1 MKVLVII
8 LNYFGAPWI
17 EKVSGALRS
26 AEQELRDQRLIEHL
40 DLYIFNNAPEE
51 DRGWMAWQQLWPL
64 AVIESNPKNIGFAEG
79 NNAGFRY
86 ALEHG
91 YDYVY
96 LLNQDAWP
104 CPGMLTQLLGAMK
117 RSPGYAVLSPLQMSG
132 DGEHYDPAFARDV
145 LPKGRPDPQGTV
157 HQVPRVMAAHW
168 LVSCEALRKVGL
180 FEPLLPLYGQ
190 DDNWC
195 DRAACHGYKIGYV
208 PAARG
213 IHDRG
218 ERREP
223 KDKLIYRNYYMGSL
237 VRLLDIRRPLW
248 ERRLYVLLFTLV
260 KTLKY
265 GSLQPLKYHRSLR
278 RQMKQVRAARETTR
292 KPAAYV

>member
-17 EKVSGALRS
+17 EKVSGALRQ
-26 AEQELRDQRLIEHL
+26 AERELRDQRLIENL
-40 DLYIFNNAPEE
+40 DLYIFNNAPKE
-51 DRGWMAWQQLWPL
+51 DRGWIAWQCLWPL
-64 AVIESNPKNIGFAEG
+64 AIVENCPKNIGFAEG
-79 NNAGFRY
+79 NNAGMRY

-104 CPGMLTQLLGAMK
+104 CAGALTQLIGWMK
-117 RSPGYAVLSPLQMSG
+117 MSPGYAALSPLQMAG
-132 DGEHYDPAFARDV
+132 DGERYDPAFARDV
-145 LPKGRPDPQGTV
+145 LPKGRPDALGTV
-157 HQVPRVMAAHW
+157 YQVPRVMAAHW
-168 LVSCEALRKVGL
+168 LVSCAALKRVGL

-195 DRAACHGYKIGYV
+195 DRAAYHGYKIGYITS
-208 PAARG
+208 ARAV
-213 IHDRG
+213 HDRAD
-218 ERREP
+218 RKEP

-248 ERRLYVLLFTLV
+248 RQRLYVCLFTLV
-260 KTLKY
+260 KTVKY

-278 RQMKQVRAARETTR
+278 RQLSEIRAARETTR

>member
-8 LNYFGAPWI
+8 VNYNGSCWI
-17 EKVSGALRS
+17 PKVSEALRS
-26 AEQELRDQRLIEHL
+26 EAEALRKDGVVL
-40 DLYIFNNAPEE
+40 DLFVFDNASE
-51 DRGWMAWQQLWPL
+51 DGSVSLWTDAWPG
-64 AVIESNPKNIGFAEG
+64 VILQGSEGNLGFTAG

-91 YDYVY
+91 YDFVY

-104 CPGMLTQLLGAMK
+104 CEGMFSQLLSCF
-117 RSPGYAVLSPLQMSG
+117 RPGYALLSPLQMTG
-132 DGEHYDPAFARDV
+132 DGEHYDPNFARDV
-145 LPKGRPDPQGTV
+145 LPKSRPDVQGTV
-157 HQVPRVMAAHW
+157 RQVPRVMAAHW
-168 LVSCEALRKVGL
+168 LVSCAALRQIGL

-195 DRAACHGYKIGYV
+195 DRAAFHGFRVGCLDT
-208 PAARG
+208 ARG
-213 IHDRG
+213 IHDRAA
-218 ERREP
+218 RKEP
-223 KDKLIYRNYYMGSL
+223 KDRIIYRNYYMGSL

-248 ERRLYVLLFTLV
+248 RQRLFVCLFTLV
-260 KTLKY
+260 KTVKY

-278 RQMKQVRAARETTR
+278 RQLTEIRAARETTR

>member
-8 LNYFGAPWI
+8 VNYNGSRWI
-17 EKVSGALRS
+17 PKVSEALRS
-26 AEQELRDQRLIEHL
+26 EAEALRKDGVVL
-40 DLYIFNNAPEE
+40 DLFVFDNASE
-51 DRGWMAWQQLWPL
+51 DGSVSLWTDAWPG
-64 AVIESNPKNIGFAEG
+64 VILQGSEGNLGFTAG

-91 YDYVY
+91 YDFVY

-104 CPGMLTQLLGAMK
+104 CEGMFSQLLSCF
-117 RSPGYAVLSPLQMSG
+117 RPGYALLSPLQMTG
-132 DGEHYDPAFARDV
+132 DGAHYDPNFARDV
-145 LPKGRPDPQGTV
+145 LPKSRSDAKDSV

-168 LVSCEALRKVGL
+168 LVSCEALKQIGL

-195 DRAACHGYKIGYV
+195 DRAAFHGFRVGCLDT
-208 PAARG
+208 ARG
-213 IHDRG
+213 IHDRAA
-218 ERREP
+218 RKEP
-223 KDKLIYRNYYMGSL
+223 KDRIIYRNYYMGSL

-248 ERRLYVLLFTLV
+248 RQRLFVGLFTLV
-260 KTLKY
+260 KTVKY

-278 RQMKQVRAARETTR
+278 RQLKEIRAARETTR

>member
-8 LNYFGAPWI
+8 VNYNGSRWI
-17 EKVSGALRS
+17 PKVSEALRS
-26 AEQELRDQRLIEHL
+26 EAEALRKDGVVL
-40 DLYIFNNAPEE
+40 DLFVFDNASE
-51 DRGWMAWQQLWPL
+51 DGSVSLWTDAWPG
-64 AVIESNPKNIGFAEG
+64 VILQGSEGNLGFTAG

-91 YDYVY
+91 YDFVY

-104 CPGMLTQLLGAMK
+104 CEGMFSQLLSCF
-117 RSPGYAVLSPLQMSG
+117 RPGYALLSPRQMTG
-132 DGEHYDPAFARDV
+132 DGEHYDPNFARDV
-145 LPKGRPDPQGTV
+145 LPKSRPDVQGTV
-157 HQVPRVMAAHW
+157 RQVPRVMAAHW
-168 LVSCEALRKVGL
+168 LVSCAALRQIGL

-195 DRAACHGYKIGYV
+195 DRAAFHGFRVGSLDT
-208 PAARG
+208 ARG
-213 IHDRG
+213 IHDRAA
-218 ERREP
+218 RKEP
-223 KDKLIYRNYYMGSL
+223 KDRIIYRNYYMGSL

-248 ERRLYVLLFTLV
+248 RQRLFVCLFTLV
-260 KTLKY
+260 KTVKY

-278 RQMKQVRAARETTR
+278 RQLKEIRAARETTR